1 MIAYCLNF
9 SILTKK
15 FEISEDFS
23 MKKAPEVDIG
33 PLGFSIDNF
42 QFQNKLT

>member
-9 SILTKK
+9 NILTKK

-23 MKKAPEVDIG
+23 MKMVLEVDK
-33 PLGFSIDNF
+33 PTLGVRIDNF